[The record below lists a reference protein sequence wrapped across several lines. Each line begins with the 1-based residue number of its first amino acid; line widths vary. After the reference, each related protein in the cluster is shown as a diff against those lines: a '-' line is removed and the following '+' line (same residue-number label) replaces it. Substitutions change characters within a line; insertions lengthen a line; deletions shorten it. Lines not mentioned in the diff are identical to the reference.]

1 MESARTSASPIVLIG
16 LSTEICFT
24 SERFQAMRRKKVL
37 MRTVSTNTKS
47 SVTTSDRVLDLET
60 S

>member
-16 LSTEICFT
+16 LRIEMCFT
-24 SERFQAMRRKKVL
+24 RERFQAMRRKKVL
-37 MRTVSTNTKS
+37 MRTTSIKTKS
-47 SVTTSDRVLDLET
+47 SVTASDRVLDLET